1 MNNSRPLHG
10 RITAERHLKQGE
22 KRREREAKMTFPL
35 KRALIIPH
43 VIQEQG
49 AIKTLYS
56 QNVILLTTD
65 LLSSLRFGSD
75 FN

>member
-1 MNNSRPLHG
+1 MEES
-10 RITAERHLKQGE
+10 AEIHLKQGE
-22 KRREREAKMTFPL
+22 KRRERSKPDIPTE
-35 KRALIIPH
+35 RAFIIPH

-49 AIKTLYS
+49 AIKTFYS

-65 LLSSLRFGSD
+65 LLSSLNFGSD

>member
-1 MNNSRPLHG
+1 MEES
-10 RITAERHLKQGE
+10 AEIHSTKVKKG
-22 KRREREAKMTFPL
+22 ERETSLTLPL
-35 KRALIIPH
+35 KTAFTIPH

-49 AIKTLYS
+49 AIKTFYS

-65 LLSSLRFGSD
+65 LLSSLNFGSD